1 MFLRQHALNV
11 ENRQVTISSAETAE
25 PTRRD
30 AAAPAATFRISYTI
44 SVDSKNAAAV
54 TRTINS
60 ALMETTLTDHLT
72 HFGAKIAAEY
82 QAASGAQPHTGHLLY
97 DIVAQARLFHRT
109 DFSLSML

>member
-30 AAAPAATFRISYTI
+30 AAATFRISYTI

-60 ALMETTLTDHLT
+60 ALMETTLTDHGT
-72 HFGAKIAAEY
+72 HIGAKIAAEY
-82 QAASGAQPHTGHLLY
+82 QATSGAHPHTGHLLY
-97 DIVAQARLFHRT
+97 DIVAQARLCHRT